1 VCIIYSDKLIGVD
14 PLVFK
19 RLSGEKR
26 EYVPITRNED
36 EESRYKQAEHG
47 VVQRS
52 EVFKMGFNHSR

>member
-1 VCIIYSDKLIGVD
+1 V
-14 PLVFK
+14 
-19 RLSGEKR
+19 RRR